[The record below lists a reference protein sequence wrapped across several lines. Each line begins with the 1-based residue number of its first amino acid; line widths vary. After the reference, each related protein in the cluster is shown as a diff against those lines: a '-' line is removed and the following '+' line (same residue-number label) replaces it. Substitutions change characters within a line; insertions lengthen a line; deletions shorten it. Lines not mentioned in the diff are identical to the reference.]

1 MSDYLKFPAILFAY
15 LVLAPVAGNL
25 LAGRRSWQRLLV
37 GLLVFM
43 TSWHINKLT
52 LMVLSEETYRGH
64 TKGFEGSIL
73 QVLSLALLWARRR
86 EAPAEFR
93 WLPPGAWLWALQ
105 CALCSLSLFSA
116 PDSTYVLMALWKFA
130 SATVILAAAYHM
142 VRDADDLRLFL
153 RAVSFTL
160 VVQVIV
166 VLKLKYVDGHYQVR
180 GWFEHQNPLAMWSY
194 LLGLPLFAAALGPG
208 DKVETRW
215 QLAGFVASAI
225 LLVCSLSRAALAMFA
240 AGVVAISLL
249 SLLDG
254 VNLRRV
260 RILFGIGCIGLL
272 GLAAT
277 ADTIVSRFH
286 DEGNTASKETRELLN
301 VASRAMLRDHAFG
314 VGWNNYGITIN
325 HPFPYGDVI
334 DDWTRD
340 RGHRVNY
347 DEAKGLSESLYW
359 LLFAENGYL
368 GAGCFLL
375 FLAVTGFRTLR
386 GAIAWR
392 GTLVGAF
399 LTGLAVALVLT
410 YAHSTLE
417 RVLTQT
423 KNLAMWLLLLGIA
436 TRMDAWRKWKT
447 ARR

>member
-1 MSDYLKFPAILFAY
+1 MSDYVKFPAILLAY
-15 LVLAPVAGNL
+15 LVLAPVAGHL
-25 LAGRRSWQRLLV
+25 LAGRRPWQRMLV

-105 CALCSLSLFSA
+105 CLLCSLSLFSA
-116 PDSTYVLMALWKFA
+116 PNSTYVLMALWKFA
-130 SATVILAAAYHM
+130 SATVIMAAAYHM
-142 VRDADDLRLFL
+142 VRDTEDLRRFL
-153 RAVSFTL
+153 RAASVTL
-160 VVQVIV
+160 AVQVII

-215 QLAGFVASAI
+215 QLAGFIASAI
-225 LLVCSLSRAALAMFA
+225 LLECSLSRAALAMFA
-240 AGVVAISLL
+240 AGVVAIAVL
-249 SLLDG
+249 SLADG
-254 VNLRRV
+254 VNLKRV
-260 RILFGIGCIGLL
+260 RILFGIGFIGLL

-277 ADTIVSRFH
+277 LGTIVARFH

-301 VASRAMLRDHAFG
+301 IASRSMLRENFFG

-325 HPFPYGDVI
+325 HPFHYGDVI

-340 RGHRVNY
+340 RGHKVDP
-347 DEAKGLSESLYW
+347 DEPKGLSESLYW

-368 GAGCFLL
+368 GAGCYLL
-375 FLAVTGFRTLR
+375 FLAVTGIWAVR
-386 GAIAWR
+386 GAVAWR

-399 LTGLAVALVLT
+399 LMGLAVALALT

-423 KNLAMWLLLLGIA
+423 KNLATWLLLLGIVA
-436 TRMDAWRKWKT
+436 RMETLRKWKFS
-447 ARR
+447 RR